1 MSLYSDIVKGGNM
14 KTYFDYIDEINADDL
29 YKGLLGHGLFAEKLP
44 PVFTSEDF
52 YNYCISNN
60 PTFADKG
67 RQYVYYESM
76 RNINIPRP
84 LGVPTPMAYQKLCKH
99 LSDEWGQIKNH
110 FESKTMNQTHKV
122 SRIHIRKMHNEDMS
136 SNIK

>member
-1 MSLYSDIVKGGNM
+1 MKQIKKEAHGDVLLRKKSPLKCIACDIMSLYADIVKGGNM

-52 YNYCISNN
+52 YNYCISYN

-67 RQYVYYESM
+67 RQYVYY
-76 RNINIPRP
+76 
-84 LGVPTPMAYQKLCKH
+84 
-99 LSDEWGQIKNH
+99 
-110 FESKTMNQTHKV
+110 
-122 SRIHIRKMHNEDMS
+122 
-136 SNIK
+136 